1 MFSPYT
7 ELQNPGGEE
16 GLGGGRNDI
25 GRATGC
31 LSFWQNGESLWTQGL
46 FLSTCGP
53 MGLRRH
59 EG

>member
-31 LSFWQNGESLWTQGL
+31 LSFWQNGESPVDPGPFPQHMWPHGL
-46 FLSTCGP
+46 EET
-53 MGLRRH
+53 
-59 EG
+59 